1 MPTNR
6 GRPNGQFTQ
15 HRRLDRVRELLER
28 HPRGLTLYE
37 LAESLKVSPRTLR
50 RYLKEV
56 EREYDLEPRRVK
68 GGGQIVWGIPQ
79 RDMPRK
85 VELRR
90 TQAYALLAARK
101 LFQPLQGTALH
112 EEIDLAVSKL
122 LAVAQ
127 RPGRGPNAGLADA
140 RLEERFLYLPHAPKD
155 YSNKVEEIDDLF
167 QAVADLRPLQLSYRS
182 QSKEGDERITI
193 HPYALVFHR
202 DAIYCLALNVALGE
216 IRTFLVDRMRDTEC
230 STSERFA
237 LPDDFNVDDY
247 FQGEFGIWRSREK
260 HRVVVEFDAAAA
272 EYIRS
277 RKVHSTQRL
286 VPIAGGGIRL
296 SMTVGDLKPV
306 VSWVLEWGAR
316 ARVLE
321 PEPLRQRVV
330 EELQSALQ
338 NYQVPPTRSARKAPR
353 APRSPQ

>member
-1 MPTNR
+1 VAATHPR

-37 LAESLKVSPRTLR
+37 LAESLKVSARTLR

-56 EREYDLEPRRVK
+56 SRDYDLEPRRVK

-90 TQAYALLAARK
+90 TQAYALLAARR
-101 LFQPLQGTALH
+101 LFEPLKGTALH
-112 EEIDLAVSKL
+112 EEIGLAVERL

-155 YSNKVEEIDDLF
+155 YGNKVEEIDDLF
-167 QAVADLRPLQLSYRS
+167 QAVADLRPLRLVYRS
-182 QSKEGDERITI
+182 HGKDRDDRITI

-202 DAIYCLALNVALGE
+202 DAIYCVGLHLKHGE
-216 IRTFLVDRMRDTEC
+216 IRTFQVDRMRDTEC
-230 STSERFA
+230 ATAERFT
-237 LPDDFNVDDY
+237 LPPEFNVEDY
-247 FQGEFGIWRSREK
+247 FQGEFGIWRSRDK

-272 EYIRS
+272 EYVRA
-277 RKVHSTQRL
+277 RKVHATQRL
-286 VPIAGGGIRL
+286 VPVAGGGIRL
-296 SMTVGDLKPV
+296 SMTIGDLTPV
-306 VSWVLEWGAR
+306 VSWVLEWGGR
-316 ARVLE
+316 ARVIE
-321 PEPLRQRVV
+321 PEALRDRVI
-330 EELQSALQ
+330 EELQQALLRYGPLAQ
-338 NYQVPPTRSARKAPR
+338 RERKGVR
-353 APRSPQ
+353 GSR